1 MVTGVTHVQTNI
13 ESSQACSI
21 IIGVLSVNYDLF
33 YLFVFLSNYT
43 THIQLYTELQTA
55 HRLTSCVCVFVYSII
70 MSLFSFFRV
79 DLCLPDIPA
88 AVLSPLALAG
98 CTLVDSVIDGKDK
111 GFHVS
116 FDAHIKSLDLI
127 LRHEPLPG
135 QLINQSS
142 IS

>member
-1 MVTGVTHVQTNI
+1 MFRLILRVTMHV
-13 ESSQACSI
+13 
-21 IIGVLSVNYDLF
+21 VLSLMFFPLIMTCFTCLYS
-33 YLFVFLSNYT
+33 FLIIPHT
-43 THIQLYTELQTA
+43 YTELQTA
-55 HRLTSCVCVFVYSII
+55 HRLTSCVCVCVFVYSII
-70 MSLFSFFRV
+70 MFLFSFFRV

-98 CTLVDSVIDGKDK
+98 CTLVDSVINGKDK
-111 GFHVS
+111 GFNVS

-127 LRHEPLPG
+127 LRHDPLPG